1 MEPDI
6 RDIVPMVKIEPIVV
20 PEPLERT
27 RAKLDILKNYLGT
40 GDFPMSG
47 NFTKPRNAAVFH
59 FGVSHT

>member
-27 RAKLDILKNYLGT
+27 RAKLDILKNYLVGSAED
-40 GDFPMSG
+40 GLEASEILK
-47 NFTKPRNAAVFH
+47 NNA
-59 FGVSHT
+59 